1 MECSLQCGDH
11 ADRAAPMTPDMVR
24 WIHRYYGSDFLRST
38 TIESAR
44 ATALLR
50 SRIAPSDPTMARA
63 STTTAVV
70 RCLFDDDDF
79 EMDTVSRNDTQ
90 ITR

>member
-1 MECSLQCGDH
+1 
-11 ADRAAPMTPDMVR
+11 MTPDMVR
-24 WIHRYYGSDFLRST
+24 KVRRFYGSDLLRST

-44 ATALLR
+44 AATLLR

-70 RCLFDDDDF
+70 RCLFDDDDL
-79 EMDTVSRNDTQ
+79 EMDTVSRNDTH
-90 ITR
+90 IAP